1 MEKNIFTPE
10 NGGGGGGGGG
20 GGTGAP
26 PAPNRTG
33 IGKLTL
39 FTFIFGME
47 NFVLKYFLL
56 KRKQLVGK
64 NFKVTNHAKNTLSQ
78 YPDGDYLTHSVV
90 NFPPGRQRNPLEM
103 I

>member
-1 MEKNIFTPE
+1 MGERE
-10 NGGGGGGGGG
+10 
-20 GGTGAP
+20 TGAP

-33 IGKLTL
+33 IGKLIL

-90 NFPPGRQRNPLEM
+90 NFPPGRQRNPPEM